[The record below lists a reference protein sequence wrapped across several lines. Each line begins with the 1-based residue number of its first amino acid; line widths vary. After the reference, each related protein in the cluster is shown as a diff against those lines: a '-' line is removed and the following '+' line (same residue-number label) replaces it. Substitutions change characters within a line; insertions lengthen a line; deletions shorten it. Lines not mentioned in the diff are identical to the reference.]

1 MSAGHDVDGARPHDP
16 GDPTQGSRRTQQL
29 VTSVIALY
37 GRPQPLTVA
46 TIVRLLGLLGV
57 EEPAARTAL
66 SRLKRRHVLVSDKRG
81 GSSIYVLNPELEETF
96 REGDERI
103 FTPRRARPEDPW
115 VLATFSVPESHRNL
129 RYQIRKI
136 LTRRGF
142 GTVSA
147 ALWIAPGQ
155 VYEGARRELERDG
168 LDHLVEFF
176 SAHSLAQGDL
186 AEKVGAWW
194 DLNDLAT
201 RYRQFEAIFRPLLE
215 RWRPVTPEERA
226 CAEAFADYID
236 AVTAWRRLPYVDPG
250 LPPECLP
257 PDWPGLA
264 AERLFGELH
273 RLLAEPAARFT
284 RELVRSI

>member
-1 MSAGHDVDGARPHDP
+1 MSGGPGVAAHRPSDRTDP
-16 GDPTQGSRRTQQL
+16 AQGSRRTQQL

-46 TIVRLLGLLGV
+46 AIVRLLGLLGV
-57 EEPAARTAL
+57 EEPAVRTAL
-66 SRLKRRHVLVSDKRG
+66 SRLKRRHVLVSDKRA
-81 GSSIYVLNPELEETF
+81 GSSVYVLNPELEETF

-103 FTPRRARPEDPW
+103 FTPRRAGPEEPW

-155 VYEGARRELERDG
+155 VYEGARRDLEREG
-168 LDHLVEFF
+168 LAHLVDFF
-176 SAHSLAQGDL
+176 SAHSLGMGDL
-186 AEKVGAWW
+186 AHQVGTWW
-194 DLNDLAT
+194 DLDDLAI
-201 RYRQFEAIFRPLLE
+201 RYRQFETMFRPLLE
-215 RWRPVTPEERA
+215 RWRPGTLTERT
-226 CAEAFADYID
+226 CGEAFADYVD

-250 LPPECLP
+250 LPPESLP
-257 PDWPGLA
+257 RDWPGLA

-273 RLLAEPAARFT
+273 SLLAEPAARFT
-284 RELVRSI
+284 RDLVSSI